1 MKVSPARCVALL
13 CTVACATVTIDAVW
27 SDAVWSGA
35 VWPTG
40 RTVRTEDRN
49 ADGRP
54 DVWRQYDL
62 RGQLAEVAID
72 TNFDGRSDI
81 QEYYGRGGLVRR
93 ESDRNF
99 DDRVDLIEEFDE
111 ATHQQIKSV
120 VDLDYDGSA
129 DLLVLFRDGRP
140 VFAQRA
146 GPRAIQLPQAAES
159 ASSDS
164 ERADRRAADPLAR
177 LADPFRGRA
186 AVRGTA
192 TANAIAREC
201 LTPSTSGS
209 LPVGGVETAD
219 PRACSTARV
228 SGDVHAAAY
237 TSLLPRSPRGP
248 PLT

>member
-1 MKVSPARCVALL
+1 MKALSARCVALL
-13 CTVACATVTIDAVW
+13 CTVACATVAIVTLGGSTD
-27 SDAVWSGA
+27 
-35 VWPTG
+35 
-40 RTVRTEDRN
+40 RRVRTEDRN

-62 RGQLAEVAID
+62 GGQLAEVAID

-111 ATHQQIKSV
+111 ATHEQIKSV

-146 GPRAIQLPQAAES
+146 GPRAIQLPQPSES
-159 ASSDS
+159 APHDS
-164 ERADRRAADPLAR
+164 ERADRRAADPLAG

-186 AVRGTA
+186 AVRGA
-192 TANAIAREC
+192 AAADANAIGDEC
-201 LTPSTSGS
+201 LGPSTSG
-209 LPVGGVETAD
+209 LPVAGVETVD
-219 PRACSTARV
+219 PRACSTALV
-228 SGDVHAAAY
+228 FGDVHAAAH

>member
-1 MKVSPARCVALL
+1 MKVSSARCVALL

-27 SDAVWSGA
+27 SGA
-35 VWPTG
+35 VWPTR

-54 DVWRQYDL
+54 DVWRRYDQ

-81 QEYYGRGGLVRR
+81 QEYYDRGGLIRR

-111 ATHQQIKSV
+111 ATHERIKSV

-140 VFAQRA
+140 VFAERA
-146 GPRAIQLPQAAES
+146 SPRAIQLPLRAQNPAH
-159 ASSDS
+159 DS
-164 ERADRRAADPLAR
+164 ERADRGAVDPLAR
-177 LADPFRGRA
+177 LADPFRGDA

-192 TANAIAREC
+192 AVAANAAADEC
-201 LTPSTSGS
+201 LGPSVSGS
-209 LPVGGVETAD
+209 LPVAGADILD
-219 PRACSTARV
+219 PRASSTQLFA
-228 SGDVHAAAY
+228 SDVHARRR

-248 PLT
+248 PLS